1 VLDARALHDL
11 NMADV
16 ITDFSPK
23 GDGDK
28 LDVSNLLNAL
38 IGEHPGMADASA
50 LASMTASVNTAT
62 NSTAISINTGS
73 EAHVVATL
81 QNYAPTGHDA
91 IHVLFN
97 NHDEQLATHAQTAG
111 A

>member
-1 VLDARALHDL
+1 
-11 NMADV
+11 MADV

-38 IGEHPGMADASA
+38 VGEHPGMTAASA
-50 LASMTASVNTAT
+50 VASMTAIVDTAT
-62 NSTAISINTGS
+62 NSTAISINTAS
-73 EAHVVATL
+73 ETHVVATL
-81 QNYAPTGHDA
+81 QNYAPTGQDA

-97 NHDEQLATHAQTAG
+97 NHNEQLVAHAHTAG